1 MMAMPNF
8 KFSSDNNFEVILS
21 LFLPKIK
28 KSLKNTPFQEREDLE
43 QEIKLKIYEKIDV
56 FDNFSAP
63 GFFDFIEGVNEIKS
77 TF

>member
-1 MMAMPNF
+1 M
-8 KFSSDNNFEVILS
+8 
-21 LFLPKIK
+21 
-28 KSLKNTPFQEREDLE
+28 KNTPFQEREDLE